1 MPFRDITGHERPI
14 AILKAALSHERL
26 AHAYL
31 FHGEAGIG
39 KYLTATRLAQA
50 LYCERVS
57 DAADPDSC
65 GICRACQQVAARTH
79 PDYVVIEPDR
89 ELATPQ
95 IKIEQVRD
103 LEQQFIYRPL
113 MGERKICVIDDADRL
128 TIGAANALLKTL
140 EEPPGHGLFI
150 LVTSRPHALPITV
163 RSRCQSLRFTTP
175 ARTQV
180 EAALILKRDIPPEE
194 ARFLAVVTENR
205 IGEALTL
212 DVADLRARQRECL
225 EIVDP
230 ATLSSVTACLTIAES
245 FAKADR
251 GPEVLSWLS
260 RWIRDLVLLLVGGD
274 RDQILH
280 GDQLPQ
286 LTAYAAKADVSR
298 LLDLLKDLE
307 QTQQQATR
315 HLNLHMALETSLLRL
330 RETLGFSPVPA
341 GV

>member
-1 MPFRDITGHERPI
+1 MSFRDITGHERPI
-14 AILKAALSHERL
+14 AILKAAISHERL

-31 FHGEAGIG
+31 FHGETGIG

-50 LYCERVS
+50 LYCERLS
-57 DAADPDSC
+57 DRSAPDSC
-65 GICRACQQVAARTH
+65 GTCRACRQVAARTH
-79 PDYVVIEPDR
+79 PDYLVIEPDR

-113 MGERKICVIDDADRL
+113 MGERKVCVIDDADRL
-128 TIGAANALLKTL
+128 TSGAANALLKTL
-140 EEPPGHGLFI
+140 EEPPGYGLFI
-150 LVTSRPHALPITV
+150 LITSRPHALPITI

-175 ARTQV
+175 ARTQI
-180 EAALILKRDIPPEE
+180 EAALILKRAIPPEE

-205 IGEALTL
+205 IGDALTSDL
-212 DVADLRARQRECL
+212 DDLRARQRDCL
-225 EIVDP
+225 EIVAP
-230 ATLSSVTACLTIAES
+230 ATLSSVTACLTMAES

-251 GPEVLSWLS
+251 GAEVLGWLS

-280 GDQLPQ
+280 VDQLPQ

-298 LLDLLKDLE
+298 LLNLFDELE
-307 QTQQQATR
+307 RTGRQATR
-315 HLNLHMALETSLLRL
+315 HLNLHMALETGLLRL
-330 RETLGFSPVPA
+330 REALGFSPPLA